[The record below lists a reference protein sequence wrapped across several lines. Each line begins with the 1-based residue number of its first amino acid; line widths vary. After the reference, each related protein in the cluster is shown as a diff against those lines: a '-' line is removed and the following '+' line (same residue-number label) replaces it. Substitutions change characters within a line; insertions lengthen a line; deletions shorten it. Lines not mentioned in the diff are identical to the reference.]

1 MKTTKILAMLCSIL
15 VFAFLS
21 ACGGGTLGELNGT
34 LKVELAAT
42 QTPVKQTCTVDL
54 FGDSILK
61 GEHWVYDPKVFV
73 RLAEPP
79 ADTLRRLRPDYII
92 RDYSASGVSLQMLI
106 DGYTPPFESGAVPRA
121 AFAQFTR
128 TGHVTVVENGVIDS
142 WQNLPNLSANLNAVI
157 SIIKAEGRIP
167 VLTGFSK
174 QAIKTG
180 EQAYITQDMLT
191 RRDSYNDTAK
201 SVGAS
206 NGVIFAD
213 MGLATFS
220 GATDIIDDVHPTKAY
235 SDRLME
241 RVATAIDQACQ

>member
-1 MKTTKILAMLCSIL
+1 MKTTKMLAMLCSTL
-15 VFAFLS
+15 VLAFLS
-21 ACGGGTLGELNGT
+21 ACGGGTLGDLNGT

-42 QTPVKQTCTVDL
+42 QTPAKQTCTVDL

-61 GEHWVYDPKVFV
+61 GEHWVYNPKVFV

-92 RDYSASGVSLQMLI
+92 RDFNASGVSLQMLI
-106 DGYTPPFESGAVPRA
+106 DGYTPPFEAGSLPRA
-121 AFAQFTR
+121 PFAQFVR
-128 TGHVTVVENGVIDS
+128 TGHVTVIENGVIDS
-142 WQNLPNLSANLNAVI
+142 WQNLPNFSANLNTVI
-157 SIIKAEGRIP
+157 STVKAEGRKA
-167 VLTGFSK
+167 VLTGFAK

-191 RRDSYNDTAK
+191 RRDAYNSTAK
-201 SVGAS
+201 SVAES
-206 NGVIFAD
+206 TSVIFAD

-220 GATDIIDDVHPTKAY
+220 GATDIVDDVHPTKAY

-241 RVATAIDQACQ
+241 RVAAAIDLACQ